1 MSAYVVVQL
10 VQTRRATRTRGKHA
24 TLSHDRQLSVLAHHD
39 VKRLLDEHGAEVVSS
54 PESKA
59 AGEATSA
66 TICVADMACADRLAA
81 ALRQLDGI
89 ETAYAK
95 PGEELP

>member
-10 VQTRRATRTRGKHA
+10 APSHRVHQTRGEHVILTRP
-24 TLSHDRQLSVLAHHD
+24 D
-39 VKRLLDEHGAEVVSS
+39 VKRLLSKHDAELIASPAREIAGDTPSVSI
-54 PESKA
+54 
-59 AGEATSA
+59 
-66 TICVADMACADRLAA
+66 TIAVPDMARADKLAA
-81 ALRQLDGI
+81 ALRGIGGI

>member
-10 VQTRRATRTRGKHA
+10 VRTAGARRSRASAT
-24 TLSHDRQLSVLAHHD
+24 TLHHGAHPVLAHDD
-39 VKRLLDEHGAEVVSS
+39 VKRLLNEHGAKVVSS
-54 PESKA
+54 PESSPDETTA
-59 AGEATSA
+59 CA
-66 TICVADMACADRLAA
+66 TIAVADMACADRLAA
-81 ALRQLDGI
+81 ALRGVDGI